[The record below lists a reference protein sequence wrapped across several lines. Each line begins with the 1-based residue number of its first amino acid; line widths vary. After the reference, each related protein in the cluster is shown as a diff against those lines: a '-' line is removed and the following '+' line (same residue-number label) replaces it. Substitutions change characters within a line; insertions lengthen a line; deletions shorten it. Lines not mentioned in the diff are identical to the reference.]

1 LIQKAC
7 VAIKVLFTQA
17 FLKRDRTS
25 VRSFMSNV
33 AATLTFSGLL
43 QKKQHRA
50 PEKPV
55 RAAPVYL
62 RQFRSAVAMDDS
74 IPLETRITSGKP
86 SLQGRVVS
94 LYEAHR
100 EGIYRFL
107 VGHGMTSGEA
117 QEAAQDV
124 FVDLFRA
131 LQKGTSIGSEQ
142 AWLYTVAGR
151 AAVDYW
157 RRNRFAGSTQVDLDS
172 AAADLRSVEPSPEAQ
187 AAYLERLRRVA
198 AAVARL
204 SKEQRMC
211 IQLRMQGLR
220 YREIGRILGV
230 STSTAAE
237 WLVAAV
243 GSLRRDSQ

>member
-1 LIQKAC
+1 
-7 VAIKVLFTQA
+7 
-17 FLKRDRTS
+17 
-25 VRSFMSNV
+25 M
-33 AATLTFSGLL
+33 
-43 QKKQHRA
+43 
-50 PEKPV
+50 
-55 RAAPVYL
+55 
-62 RQFRSAVAMDDS
+62 AMDDS
-74 IPLETRITSGKP
+74 IPLQPRITSGKP
-86 SLQGRVVS
+86 SLQERVVS

-107 VGHGMTSGEA
+107 VGHGLTPGEA
-117 QEAAQDV
+117 QEVAQDV

-157 RRNRFAGSTQVDLDS
+157 RRNRFAGSAQIDLDS
-172 AAADLRSVEPSPEAQ
+172 AAVDLRSSEPSPEVQ
-187 AAYLERLRRVA
+187 AATGERLRRVA

-220 YREIGRILGV
+220 YREIASILRV

-243 GSLRRDSQ
+243 GSVRRDSQ